1 MREYNP
7 LQSIQVSDYI
17 GGVVEEGEYVGTF
30 LWGAPELFLQR
41 PRPYSKHS
49 DAFALALVVYECL
62 WRVDLLDVPITMQC
76 IDFAEFT
83 SKGGRP
89 SLDNS
94 EWASGICTAVEAAWH
109 QDPNPI
115 FKPNPI

>member
-1 MREYNP
+1 M
-7 LQSIQVSDYI
+7 SDHE
-17 GGVVEEGEYVGTF
+17 GGVVEEGEYVGTP
-30 LWGAPELFLQR
+30 LWGAPELFHR

-49 DAFALALVVYECL
+49 DTFALALVVYECL
-62 WRVDLLDVPITMQC
+62 WRVDLPDVLSCMPMTTQYS
-76 IDFAEFT
+76 DFADFT
-83 SKGGRP
+83 LKGGRP

-94 EWASGICTAVEAAWH
+94 EWASSICSAVEAAWH